1 MTNLNH
7 LIIVI
12 IVIQLKIFFI
22 KLVLIIIINKFFH
35 FNIKQKNT
43 IEEINKNNENN
54 NKDEEFMPFEL
65 SGIFIDKLNNI
76 KNILLK
82 EIKLKKWKYK
92 IKKNGYLIYKDENQ
106 FDIDINKYNNNIYI
120 IKTLKR
126 QGKYK
131 IYNNIIRN
139 ITSKLK

>member
-1 MTNLNH
+1 
-7 LIIVI
+7 
-12 IVIQLKIFFI
+12 
-22 KLVLIIIINKFFH
+22 
-35 FNIKQKNT
+35 
-43 IEEINKNNENN
+43 
-54 NKDEEFMPFEL
+54 MPFEL